1 MSRIAFF
8 CIPAHGHTNPTLP
21 VVRAL
26 CDMGHEVRYYS
37 FEAFRGEIGA
47 AGATFVSCDGY
58 DMGGEAAT
66 GAEVARDIEV
76 STRLIVRAT
85 LAMDADITRQL
96 EAWRPDVIV
105 GDSVAYWA
113 KLIAMKLGIPFVCSC
128 TTFAFNRYSSRIMKQ
143 GLGDLLRL
151 LWKLPRTK
159 KLMKPLRDAGYPA
172 ENLLAIVQNDDHT
185 DTVVYTSREFQP
197 AAETFS
203 DRYAFVGPVLRAA
216 TEAVEKPERPLIYI
230 SMGTVIN
237 GDDAFLRRC
246 LEAFGDGRY
255 EVIISAG
262 EGADIA
268 ALGTPPAH
276 VRVLPRVDQVA
287 VLRAA
292 DAFVTHCGMNS
303 VSEALYF
310 GVPLVMRPLTPEEG
324 GVAVRVG
331 ELGAGV
337 PLEKDDAA
345 GLRRAVERVL
355 NDPKYREAAA
365 KIGEGFGRCGGAQAA
380 AEKILAVARG

>member
-1 MSRIAFF
+1 MYKIAFF

-37 FEAFRGEIGA
+37 FEAFRGAIEA

-76 STRLIVRAT
+76 SARLIVRAT

-143 GLGDLLRL
+143 GLGDLVRL

-159 KLMKPLRDAGYPA
+159 KLLKPLRDAGYPA
-172 ENLLAIVQNDDHT
+172 DNLLAIVQNDDIT

-197 AAETFS
+197 AAESFS
-203 DRYAFVGPVLRAA
+203 DHYAFVGPLLREPA
-216 TEAVEKPERPLIYI
+216 EAMAKPDRPLVYI

-237 GDDAFLRRC
+237 DDDAFYRRC

-262 EGADIA
+262 EGTDIA
-268 ALGTPPAH
+268 ALGTLPTH

-303 VSEALYF
+303 VSEALYC

-324 GVAVRVG
+324 GVAVRVS

-337 PLEKDDAA
+337 RLEKDDAA
-345 GLRRAVERVL
+345 TLRQAVENVL
-355 NDPKYREAAA
+355 DDPKYREAAA
-365 KIGEGFGRCGGAQAA
+365 KIGEGFRRCGGARAA
-380 AEKILAVARG
+380 AEKILSVARG